1 MRATAI
7 VVAMLAAG
15 SAAHAQQPLPVRVAE
30 QRPSPSGGTLVTLDS
45 RTIIEV
51 SVGDLTAAG
60 SLNALSIEP
69 TCIPMV
75 RVTLA
80 SKRVVFVPVS
90 DTPAT
95 NLPEQS
101 GCPASVASR
110 LPSATPSS
118 TAPAQLSDSGIR
130 AKCEKDWPDDFQ
142 LRAFCER
149 QQREAR
155 DKINGRAMASG
166 DRLTIRTKC
175 LKDWPVDF
183 QMQNFCE
190 EQQLQALDTL
200 QRR

>member
-1 MRATAI
+1 MKSVAI
-7 VVAMLAAG
+7 TLIILAG
-15 SAAHAQQPLPVRVAE
+15 SAVTHAQQPLPVRVAE
-30 QRPSPSGGTLVTLDS
+30 QRPSPSGGTLVTLES

-51 SVGDLTAAG
+51 SAEDLTTG
-60 SLNALSIEP
+60 SLNALSVEP
-69 TCIPMV
+69 TCIPAV

-80 SKRVVFVPVS
+80 SKRVVFVPVR
-90 DTPAT
+90 DTSAT
-95 NLPEQS
+95 NLPAQS
-101 GCPASVASR
+101 GCLAPVASR
-110 LPSATPSS
+110 QPSATPA
-118 TAPAQLSDSGIR
+118 APAQLSDAGIR
-130 AKCEKDWPDDFQ
+130 GKCEKDWPDDFQ

-155 DKINGRAMASG
+155 DKINARAMVSG

-190 EQQLQALDTL
+190 EQQLQALDAL